1 MHALVPSSRLYLTPV
16 RDEEAESQ
24 RRAKSRHAR
33 QTRRS
38 TQGVTLTD
46 LKAAQKINSSEESLL
61 DGKVEDRAKETKSSP
76 RWSNTDE
83 GNIRPKLQSVAEF
96 TEACCRPTSTIT
108 GINSIRVGG
117 RRWRDENQNPLEEE
131 QLLFTKHRSRRHEL
145 DGCDESDG
153 AVAEHDRLSRF
164 DSSGENVPDR
174 LGRTSSY
181 TRRET
186 RLASLNKSEQD
197 ATSKDY
203 KKMYAEALQ
212 ENERLKS
219 RLQDSKQELVNIRS
233 QLEKV
238 AQRQDRIAEKS
249 SLLESEK
256 KEKQALEKRASGME
270 EEMKAFPALAQAQ
283 ALRSVNERL
292 LAENRAL
299 LRALARL
306 SETASIPETEDL

>member
-1 MHALVPSSRLYLTPV
+1 MQAFVPSSRLHLTPV

-46 LKAAQKINSSEESLL
+46 LKEAQKISSRSEEDLL
-61 DGKVEDRAKETKSSP
+61 EDKDENNSTEAKIIS

-83 GNIRPKLQSVAEF
+83 QGNIRAMLQSVAEF
-96 TEACCRPTSTIT
+96 TEAPGRPSP
-108 GINSIRVGG
+108 SIASVNFFRAGGG
-117 RRWRDENQNPLEEE
+117 RWKDENQNPLEEE
-131 QLLFTKHRSRRHEL
+131 EHFTFSTIVRGRRRVWDGHEECE
-145 DGCDESDG
+145 DT
-153 AVAEHDRLSRF
+153 VAEHDRLSRY
-164 DSSGENVPDR
+164 DSSGDNVADK

-186 RLASLNKSEQD
+186 RLASLSKQEQD
-197 ATSKDY
+197 TTSKDY
-203 KKMYAEALQ
+203 KKMYAEALH

-238 AQRQDRIAEKS
+238 TQRQDRMSEKS
-249 SLLESEK
+249 TQVEAEK
-256 KEKQALEKRASGME
+256 KEKQALEKRVSGME
-270 EEMKAFPALAQAQ
+270 DEIKVLTELKADNQRLKDENGALI
-283 ALRSVNERL
+283 RVISK
-292 LAENRAL
+292 
-299 LRALARL
+299 L
-306 SETASIPETEDL
+306 SK

>member
-1 MHALVPSSRLYLTPV
+1 MFHIVYDT
-16 RDEEAESQ
+16 
-24 RRAKSRHAR
+24 
-33 QTRRS
+33 
-38 TQGVTLTD
+38 
-46 LKAAQKINSSEESLL
+46 
-61 DGKVEDRAKETKSSP
+61 
-76 RWSNTDE
+76 
-83 GNIRPKLQSVAEF
+83 
-96 TEACCRPTSTIT
+96 
-108 GINSIRVGG
+108 
-117 RRWRDENQNPLEEE
+117 
-131 QLLFTKHRSRRHEL
+131 
-145 DGCDESDG
+145 
-153 AVAEHDRLSRF
+153 
-164 DSSGENVPDR
+164 SGENVPDR

-186 RLASLNKSEQD
+186 RLASLNKPEQD
-197 ATSKDY
+197 TTSKDY

-249 SLLESEK
+249 TLLESEK
-256 KEKQALEKRASGME
+256 KEKRALEKRVSGME
-270 EEMKAFPALAQAQ
+270 DEMKAFPALAQAQ